1 MFKKINAVI
10 IVTIIAVLSLCGCE
24 KIERV
29 WSEPLQYNEETAFY
43 NESFATEITEG
54 AKELEQFSYELNADN
69 EEFIDA
75 WNEGHLRIGPDYIQY
90 FNLADGKSFV
100 IKAYIID
107 MALNPEYFEIYLYN
121 EGEYK
126 LLKSLNASDFCM
138 TISDGTYLYY
148 SYDGILYRLTESGNE
163 KLMLDA
169 KYNAPDANKYY
180 EKQQLP
186 WDFVT
191 SSISGE
197 GDEIIINADYSYRTK
212 DEEWAFVE
220 KIIRLNADSLKAT
233 VENIEH

>member
-1 MFKKINAVI
+1 MFKKLSAVI
-10 IVTIIAVLSLCGCE
+10 IITFISTFALCGCS

-29 WSEPLQYNEETAFY
+29 WSEPQYYNEQVSFY
-43 NESFATEITEG
+43 DESFASEITDG
-54 AKELEQFSYELNADN
+54 AKESEQFFYDLNADS
-69 EEFIDA
+69 EGFLET
-75 WNEGHLRIGPDYIQY
+75 WNEGHLRIGPDYIQH
-90 FNLADGKSFV
+90 FTLTNGKSFI

-121 EGEYK
+121 EGDYK

-138 TISDGTYLYY
+138 QISDGTYLYY
-148 SYDGILYRLTESGNE
+148 SYDGILYRLTEGGKE

-197 GDEIIINADYSYRTK
+197 GDELIINADYSYRTE
-212 DEEWAFVE
+212 DEEWAYVE
-220 KIIRLNADSLKAT
+220 KVIRLNADSLKAT
-233 VENIEH
+233 VSDTE